1 MNFMG
6 HAVTFNYAIKENNFT
21 PKAISINGKPVRF
34 TYEDNKYRQGG
45 AVIPV
50 NQFTA
55 MLDKQENIIEIQM

>member
-6 HAVTFNYAIKENNFT
+6 HPVTINYAIKESSFT
-21 PKAISINGKPVRF
+21 PKAISINGKPVKF
-34 TYEDNKYRQGG
+34 TYEADKYRQGG